1 MEWPELKEAF
11 KTGVPVVYADVT
23 YSCVSALIFR
33 RIGGNT
39 ITQAELA
46 DRNGNS
52 VTIAPPN
59 RIERAPQNLE
69 K

>member
-1 MEWPELKEAF
+1 M
-11 KTGVPVVYADVT
+11 VYGDVT
-23 YSCVSALIFR
+23 YSHISALIFR